1 MKNSTRLLAI
11 VIFAVVIDV
20 FVFWK
25 FSLGYLIW
33 MASDLAWLALAM
45 LLFRGVR
52 PPGSA
57 KSGGGGAPVKTD
69 RSPSMNPDRRGE
81 LVGAR

>member
-1 MKNSTRLLAI
+1 MKKPTSLLAI
-11 VIFAVVIDV
+11 VIFAVVIGV

-33 MASDLAWLALAM
+33 MASDLAWVALLM
-45 LLFRGVR
+45 LLFRGIR

-57 KSGGGGAPVKTD
+57 RSGGGPVITD
-69 RSPSMNPDRRGE
+69 RSPSMNPDRSGE